1 MSADVPTTNDLL
13 AAAFSSMLKTRVI
26 SKSEYDD
33 LGQSD
38 PEAALNA
45 QVLSLGHLYEH
56 TYKWGQLGGVG
67 SDLSTGAVGGDVERI
82 QVFVKTLTGNTKEV
96 FISTG
101 STIMALKREIEKE
114 LNWPAEQ
121 QRLIFADEQL
131 ENDKTVSEYSI
142 SNHSVLHIVMMLRGG
157 GNTLYYLDN
166 TLLAPSFDYDFT
178 NVTDGSTK
186 FYRGQFVY
194 TRPCGW
200 QRKAMKV
207 IGQYRDDRWLGGGG
221 IRTDTTP
228 GEWPVSYHS
237 SAVSPEGNIAEVGSQ
252 LSRGKPF
259 TYDHG
264 IFSTPLATVAAK
276 FAPTFDYRGQKYQ
289 VIFQNR
295 INPATLQQVN
305 PGGAELYWASP
316 EEEDVRPYNI
326 CLKRV

>member
-33 LGQSD
+33 LKQRD
-38 PEAALNA
+38 PEAARDA

-56 TYKWGQLGGVG
+56 TYKWGQLGEGG
-67 SDLSTGAVGGDVERI
+67 GAVGGDGGGDEI

-101 STIMALKREIEKE
+101 STIDALKREIEKV

-121 QRLIFADEQL
+121 QRLIFEDQQL
-131 ENDKTVSEYSI
+131 DNDKTVSDYSI
-142 SNHSVLHIVMMLRGG
+142 GNHATLHIVMMLKSG
-157 GNTLYYLDN
+157 GNSLYYLDN

-178 NVTDGSTK
+178 NVTDGSTT

-207 IGQYRDDRWLGGGG
+207 IGQYGDDRWLGGGG

-237 SAVSPEGNIAEVGSQ
+237 PAVSPEGNIAEVGSR
-252 LSRGKPF
+252 LSRGKTF
-259 TYDHG
+259 SYDRG

-276 FAPTFDYRGQKYQ
+276 FAPTFEYRGQKYQ

-295 INPATLQQVN
+295 INPDTLQQVN
-305 PGGAELYWASP
+305 PGDGDLYWASP
-316 EEEDVRPYNI
+316 KEEDVRPYNI
-326 CLKRV
+326 CLKKV